1 MARAVA
7 EAGNTAIGSCV
18 APFLLPL
25 HSQLMTQQASNNKG
39 FEGRSRVLPHS
50 TQPPV
55 FAGVYLLGVTDSIAR
70 TVPSVA
76 MMMMI
81 TTFWQ
86 RTAKIQR
93 ATPNVGQPG
102 NLSPEFATSCQ
113 WDVSRAVTH
122 GMTMK

>member
-18 APFLLPL
+18 APFPLPL

-50 TQPPV
+50 TQPPE
-55 FAGVYLLGVTDSIAR
+55 FAGVYHLGVTDSIVR

-76 MMMMI
+76 MMMI
-81 TTFWQ
+81 TTSWQ

-93 ATPNVGQPG
+93 ATPNVGQPE
-102 NLSPEFATSCQ
+102 NFSPEFAKSYQ
-113 WDVSRAVTH
+113 WDVSRAVTR
-122 GMTMK
+122 GTTMK